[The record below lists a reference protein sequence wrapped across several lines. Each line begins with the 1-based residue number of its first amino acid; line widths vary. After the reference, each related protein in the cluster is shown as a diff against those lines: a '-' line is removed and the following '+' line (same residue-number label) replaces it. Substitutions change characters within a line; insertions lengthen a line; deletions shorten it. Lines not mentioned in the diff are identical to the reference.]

1 MARNFGIHGGLQDR
15 TLAELRRLWSFVD
28 QAGFDWLSVW
38 DHLDV
43 SFFGSNSCFEA
54 LSALTLI
61 AAETTR
67 VRIGCLVFCI
77 NYRHPGVL
85 AKALITIDHA
95 SNGWLEVG
103 LGAGW
108 HELEYDAYGIPFPLI
123 AARQDQLE
131 ESIQIIRSLLTQQRT
146 TFSGRHFQ
154 LRDAICSPKPLQE
167 RVPLWI
173 GGVGEK
179 RTLRTAA
186 RYADG
191 WDGAFVSPEVFHQKN
206 QLLDQWCEKE
216 QRDPASLVRMANLGF
231 HLTADPGAAKRERE
245 RFRVQWGPMA
255 ESLEDGI
262 LFGTPREA
270 IDRIGQYFDAGAARV
285 VLDLLQTPLDWKALQ
300 GFVEE
305 VMPAF
310 R

>member
-54 LSALTLI
+54 LSALTLM

-95 SNGWLEVG
+95 SNGRLEVG

-108 HELEYDAYGIPFPLI
+108 HELEYGAYGIPFPSI
-123 AARQDQLE
+123 APRPDQ
-131 ESIQIIRSLLTQQRT
+131 
-146 TFSGRHFQ
+146 
-154 LRDAICSPKPLQE
+154 
-167 RVPLWI
+167 
-173 GGVGEK
+173 
-179 RTLRTAA
+179 
-186 RYADG
+186 
-191 WDGAFVSPEVFHQKN
+191 
-206 QLLDQWCEKE
+206 
-216 QRDPASLVRMANLGF
+216 
-231 HLTADPGAAKRERE
+231 
-245 RFRVQWGPMA
+245 
-255 ESLEDGI
+255 
-262 LFGTPREA
+262 
-270 IDRIGQYFDAGAARV
+270 
-285 VLDLLQTPLDWKALQ
+285 
-300 GFVEE
+300 
-305 VMPAF
+305 
-310 R
+310 

>member
-1 MARNFGIHGGLQDR
+1 MARAFGIHGGLQDS
-15 TLAELRRLWSFVD
+15 TLPELRRLWRFVD

-85 AKALITIDHA
+85 AKALTTIDHA
-95 SNGWLEVG
+95 SNGRLEVG

-108 HELEYDAYGIPFPLI
+108 HEGEYDAYGIHFPPI
-123 AARQDQLE
+123 ATRQDQLE
-131 ESIQIIRSLLTQQRT
+131 EGIQIIRSLFTQERT
-146 TFSGRHFQ
+146 TFNGKHFQ
-154 LRDAICSPKPLQE
+154 LREAVCSPKPLQA

-173 GGVGEK
+173 GGSGEK

-186 RYADG
+186 RHADG
-191 WDGAFVSPEVFHQKN
+191 WDTAFVSPEVFRQKN
-206 QLLDQWCEKE
+206 QVLDQWCEKQ
-216 QRDPASLVRMANLGF
+216 QRDPASIVRMASLGF
-231 HLTADPGAAKRERE
+231 HLTADPAQAKQERE
-245 RFRVQWGPMA
+245 RFRAYWGPMA
-255 ESLEDGI
+255 EGI
-262 LFGTPREA
+262 EEGMLFGTPRDA
-270 IDRIGQYFDAGAARV
+270 VDRIGQYFEAGAARV
-285 VLDLLQTPLDWKALQ
+285 VLDLLQSPLDWEALQ
-300 GFVEE
+300 GFVEG